1 MSGVDIF
8 GFMDMLI
15 NLFDGAIV
23 VLGGLL
29 TAMGVAGLG
38 FGCWDVY
45 NHFKPENRDSG
56 GDQKSRFTSGLVK
69 FGIGGLLATSG
80 YQVIATNTFQDG
92 ATSNT
97 ISVTHHY
104 EAAPADSYSLNS
116 TNVEII
122 TVA

>member
-8 GFMDMLI
+8 GFFDFLI
-15 NLFDGAIV
+15 NLFDGGIV
-23 VLGGLL
+23 VVGGLL
-29 TAMGVAGLG
+29 TLIGVGGLG
-38 FGCWDVY
+38 FGLLDIY

-56 GDQKSRFTSGLVK
+56 GDQKSRFTSGMVK
-69 FGIGGLLATSG
+69 FAIGGLLATSG

-97 ISVTHHY
+97 ISTSHYY
-104 EAAPADSYSLNS
+104 EAAPADSYRVNS
-116 TNVEII
+116 SNVEII